1 MPGRIDDGVM
11 DAPRLFVRGLRWSY
25 REYGLKGALGFLV
38 LGTVG
43 YLLYERRLKPL
54 LDGGDGS

>member
-1 MPGRIDDGVM
+1 M